1 MGMHIRLWKDNAHTQ
16 VFRDFTTGVI
26 EEYGNFTGTIQTVT
40 INDKVYYYANTAIFN
55 GVNATAGTPIV
66 SSTDNLGTS
75 SNTKITI
82 FWPDQSFNARVSGR
96 QGVSGDPDR
105 YCATF
110 GEIKSTG
117 DDICAATAGFS
128 STTDPCAVWAYT
140 ITLQGFADV
149 KFVFITSDKIDGY
162 IGASSGILVSANVF
176 DTSLQ
181 TRFGRDKIDGDDD
194 SGFGSGEG
202 GDGDGTTDIPT
213 ENAMPIGGSGI
224 HAYVISGAT
233 YNSISSKLWGQDENV
248 FTALWY
254 KFMNFRFNPI
264 AGVINCIKLP
274 SQFVPAGGS
283 AEKIRLA
290 GVVLD
295 DTGAPLTT
303 AGAQY
308 VKLDYT
314 ITVKGYYEDYN
325 DYNNSRCTLHLPFCG
340 TIDLAPSA
348 VFNRTLKVTYVC
360 DVLTGNVSAR
370 VATSASGFHGGQR
383 DGNNGGYLAQ
393 ATGNCAYSVPICG
406 NDNGMGDKLSTLK
419 SFANGQIGAAASI
432 LSGGNPSTGDIM
444 SGSTPALMTGM
455 FLAKHTTSVVG
466 SLGGGIGNIIDFSI
480 RLTTE
485 RAAERKPLNFD
496 TTVGFMSATGDKVG
510 SYTGFTIFRSVN
522 VSVASATDDEK
533 AEIERLLK
541 EGVYI

>member
-1 MGMHIRLWKDNAHTQ
+1 MGMHIRLWKDQAHTQ
-16 VFRDFTTGVI
+16 IFRDFATGVI
-26 EEYGNFTGTIQTVT
+26 AEYGTYSGTIQTVT
-40 INDKVYYYANTAIFN
+40 INDKVYYYANSAVFSGI
-55 GVNATAGTPIV
+55 NATVGTPVV
-66 SSTDNLGTS
+66 SSKDDLGTQS
-75 SNTKITI
+75 DPLVNI
-82 FWPDQSFNARVSGR
+82 FWPDQDFKAVISGR
-96 QGVSGDPDR
+96 VDGTGQSAR
-105 YCATF
+105 YRATL
-110 GEIKSTG
+110 GNIRAGSTT
-117 DDICAATAGFS
+117 ICSSTAGYQSATAEC
-128 STTDPCAVWAYT
+128 DVWAYT
-140 ITLQGFADV
+140 IRLQGFDV
-149 KFVFITSDKIDGY
+149 DFVYFTYDKIDGY
-162 IGASSGILVSANVF
+162 IGSSFGIMVSANVF
-176 DTSLQ
+176 ETSLQ
-181 TRFGRDKIDGDDD
+181 SRFGRDKIDGDED
-194 SGFGSGEG
+194 SGYGSGEG
-202 GDGDGTTDIPT
+202 GDGEGTTDVPS

-233 YNSISSKLWGQDENV
+233 YNSISSKLWGEDENV

-264 AGVINCIKLP
+264 AGVINCVKLP
-274 SQFVPAGGS
+274 SQFIPSGGG

-308 VKLDYT
+308 VKKEYS
-314 ITVKGYYEDYN
+314 IRINGYYNDYN
-325 DYNNSRCTLHLPFCG
+325 DYNNARCTLHLPFCG
-340 TIDLAPSA
+340 TLDIAPSA
-348 VFNRTLKVTYVC
+348 VFNRMLKVTYVC

-370 VATSASGFHGGQR
+370 VETSGSAFKGGEGTGNTGGFLG
-383 DGNNGGYLAQ
+383 Q
-393 ATGNCAYSVPICG
+393 ATGNAAYSVPICG

-444 SGSTPALMTGM
+444 SGSTPALMAGM
-455 FLAKHTTSVVG
+455 FLAKHTTSFVG

-496 TTVGFMSATGDKVG
+496 TTCGFMSATGDKV
-510 SYTGFTIFRSVN
+510 SAYSGFTVFRSVN
-522 VSVASATDDEK
+522 VSVAGATDDEK